1 MSVDPHA
8 SPPADPVVTC
18 YRHPDRR
25 AGVSCQRCGRP
36 VCPSCM
42 VQASV
47 GFQCPECV
55 KQAAK
60 KSPVITARSL
70 ATRQPYVTYGL
81 MALNVAAFL
90 AILSHGGNLGGGG
103 GRLSDNL
110 SLVAAGPFATNSG
123 LYGAHVGVAH
133 GYQWYRL
140 FTGGFVHY
148 GIIHLGL
155 NMFVLWIIGSQL
167 ERVLGGV
174 RYLALYVTCLAAGS
188 FAVMLASPG
197 EVTAGAS
204 GAIFGLMGAAASYQR
219 SRGISLLQSGLGALI
234 VLNLVFS
241 FTISGISVAGH
252 IGGLVGGL
260 VVGWLVFQ
268 LEGRVRSEW
277 VAAAMCGAVTVA
289 LVFGGIWAANQFAA
303 TGHAVIQLR

>member
-55 KQAAK
+55 KQGAK
-60 KSPVITARSL
+60 NSPVITARSL
-70 ATRQPYVTYGL
+70 AARQPYVTYAL

-90 AILSHGGNLGGGG
+90 AILHGGGSLMDGGGTFAQDYG
-103 GRLSDNL
+103 LTASGSFP
-110 SLVAAGPFATNSG
+110 AASGQFGP
-123 LYGAHVGVAH
+123 LVGVAN
-133 GYQWYRL
+133 GQWYRL
-140 FTGGFVHY
+140 FTNGFVHF
-148 GIIHLGL
+148 GLVHLAL

-167 ERVLGGV
+167 ERVVGAV

-188 FAVMLASPG
+188 FAVMLASPNNL
-197 EVTAGAS
+197 TAGAS

-219 SRGISLLQSGLGALI
+219 SRGISLVQSGLGALI

-277 VAAAMCGAVTVA
+277 VAAALCGAITLA
-289 LVFGGIWAANQFAA
+289 LVFGGIWAANQFAS